1 MLDISFGLP
10 MIFSLTHT
18 YAHMYA
24 YIHTYVH
31 ICTPK
36 TLNTDV
42 ILV

>member
-1 MLDISFGLP
+1 MLDISFVLP

-18 YAHMYA
+18 YA